1 MSTARRPV
9 VEVREHD
16 PAGHAALGLDTSTAR
31 ARCCGCPISG
41 RSWKTCVTK
50 ILSVCVVAALLAGC
64 GALQYSDSET
74 TDVEEIQDDQKGEHP
89 DEPIIE

>member
-1 MSTARRPV
+1 MTKVPGV
-9 VEVREHD
+9 FVL
-16 PAGHAALGLDTSTAR
+16 AAM
-31 ARCCGCPISG
+31 
-41 RSWKTCVTK
+41 
-50 ILSVCVVAALLAGC
+50 LAGC

>member
-1 MSTARRPV
+1 MLRSVLTPQQRGPDVAAARS
-9 VEVREHD
+9 
-16 PAGHAALGLDTSTAR
+16 AG
-31 ARCCGCPISG
+31 G

-50 ILSVCVVAALLAGC
+50 ILGVCVVAALLAGC

>member
-1 MSTARRPV
+1 MPHLAHGRGDRALGARLARSS
-9 VEVREHD
+9 EV
-16 PAGHAALGLDTSTAR
+16 ALGLA
-31 ARCCGCPISG
+31 AGLQGAPAM
-41 RSWKTCVTK
+41 TK
-50 ILSVCVVAALLAGC
+50 ILGVFVLAAMLAGC

>member
-1 MSTARRPV
+1 M
-9 VEVREHD
+9 
-16 PAGHAALGLDTSTAR
+16 
-31 ARCCGCPISG
+31 
-41 RSWKTCVTK
+41 CVTK